1 MLCFFNKR
9 KITMLLFSGDTS
21 LYQPEPRTEEILV
34 QVDAQG
40 PVAVSGEVPITVNG
54 DSGESPQARTGTE
67 STAADAPDL
76 ARELD
81 LPAAETSI
89 DFAE

>member
-1 MLCFFNKR
+1 M
-9 KITMLLFSGDTS
+9 
-21 LYQPEPRTEEILV
+21 
-34 QVDAQG
+34 QVDEQG
-40 PVAVSGEVPITVNG
+40 PVVVSGEVPITVSG
-54 DSGESPQARTGTE
+54 DSSESPQVHTVTE

-81 LPAAETSI
+81 LPAAETSSI

>member
-1 MLCFFNKR
+1 M
-9 KITMLLFSGDTS
+9 
-21 LYQPEPRTEEILV
+21 
-34 QVDAQG
+34 DAQG
-40 PVAVSGEVPITVNG
+40 PVAVSGEFPITVSG
-54 DSGESPQARTGTE
+54 DSGESPQVHTVTE

-76 ARELD
+76 ARGLD

>member
-1 MLCFFNKR
+1 LSLLSER
-9 KITMLLFSGDTS
+9 KITILLFSGDTS

-34 QVDAQG
+34 QVDEQG
-40 PVAVSGEVPITVNG
+40 PVAVSGEVPITISG
-54 DSGESPQARTGTE
+54 DSGESPQVHTGTE

-81 LPAAETSI
+81 LPAAETSSI

>member
-1 MLCFFNKR
+1 M
-9 KITMLLFSGDTS
+9 
-21 LYQPEPRTEEILV
+21 

-40 PVAVSGEVPITVNG
+40 PVAVSGEVPLTVSG
-54 DSGESPQARTGTE
+54 DSGESTQVRTGTE

-76 ARELD
+76 VARELD

>member
-1 MLCFFNKR
+1 M
-9 KITMLLFSGDTS
+9 
-21 LYQPEPRTEEILV
+21 

-40 PVAVSGEVPITVNG
+40 PVAVSGEVPITV
-54 DSGESPQARTGTE
+54 SGESPGESAQVPTGTE

-81 LPAAETSI
+81 LPAAETSSI